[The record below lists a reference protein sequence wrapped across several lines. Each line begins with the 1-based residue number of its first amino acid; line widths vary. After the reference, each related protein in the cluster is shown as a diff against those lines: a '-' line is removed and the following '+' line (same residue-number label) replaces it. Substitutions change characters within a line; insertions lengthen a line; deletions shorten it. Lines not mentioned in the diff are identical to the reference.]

1 MGRLIY
7 VSPMSLD
14 GYLADEGGDFDWAV
28 PSEDVHRF
36 FNDLLRPVGTCL
48 YGRKMY
54 ETMVYWET
62 PPADLSPAEREFGE
76 IWRAAEKVVYST
88 TLEGTA
94 SERTRLERTFDVEA
108 VRRLKESTERDITIG
123 GAGLASHAIRAGLVD
138 DYQFVVAPA
147 LLGGGVRV
155 MPDGARIA
163 LDLVEERRFDNGM
176 VLLRYRP
183 RHSA

>member
-14 GYLADEGGDFDWAV
+14 GYLAGEGGDFDWAV
-28 PSEDVHRF
+28 PSEDVHQF

-62 PPADLSPAEREFGE
+62 PPADSSPVEREFGE
-76 IWRAAEKVVYST
+76 IWRAADKVVYST
-88 TLEGTA
+88 TLEA
-94 SERTRLERTFDVEA
+94 VSSERTRLERSFDVDA
-108 VRRLKESTERDITIG
+108 VRRLKASTDRDITIG
-123 GAGLASHAIRAGLVD
+123 GAGLGAHAIRAGLVD

-147 LLGGGVRV
+147 LIGGGVRV
-155 MPDGARIA
+155 MPEGAR
-163 LDLVEERRFDNGM
+163 LDLELVEERRFDNGM

-183 RHSA
+183 RPSA